1 VNVVPGIS
9 QNVSNPTPS
18 EWFNAAAFIQP
29 PDFTLGD
36 GPRTHP
42 SLRNPGFQNFDLSLN
57 KRISVTDDWTMEL
70 VVEAFNAFNHGNWNK
85 PDPVIGSLENPNLN
99 AGHIIGSTGGRV
111 VQIGVRFSF

>member
-1 VNVVPGIS
+1 MFRIQLP
-9 QNVSNPTPS
+9 SNGLKRLHLSNLPTS
-18 EWFNAAAFIQP
+18 L
-29 PDFTLGD
+29 LGD

-70 VVEAFNAFNHGNWNK
+70 VVEAFNAFNHGNWNS